1 MAKLCSKDFT
11 EYVEVQAIA
20 LVSDG
25 GGGFTEGWSNF
36 GYIWARIQDI
46 SGGETDFADRRQT
59 TKTIFVEAPYRSDI
73 TVLHRL
79 VVDGLNYNIYRVDNV
94 ERKGQYMEITAE
106 TGVAN

>member
-1 MAKLCSKDFT
+1 MEEVDLLRDGLTSGIFGQGFKTFQAVRLTLPTVAKL
-11 EYVEVQAIA
+11 
-20 LVSDG
+20 
-25 GGGFTEGWSNF
+25 
-36 GYIWARIQDI
+36 
-46 SGGETDFADRRQT
+46 RRQYS
-59 TKTIFVEAPYRSDI
+59 EAPYRSDI

>member
-36 GYIWARIQDI
+36 GYIWAKIQDI
-46 SGGETDFADRRQT
+46 SGGEADFADRRQT

-94 ERKGQYMEITAE
+94 DRTGLYMDITAE